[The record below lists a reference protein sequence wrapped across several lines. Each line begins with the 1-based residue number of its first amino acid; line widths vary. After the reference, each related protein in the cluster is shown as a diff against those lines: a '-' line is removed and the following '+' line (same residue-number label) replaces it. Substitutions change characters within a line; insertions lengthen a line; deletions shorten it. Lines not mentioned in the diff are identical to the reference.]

1 MSSLILF
8 PFCQA
13 ELSVTHNSDTQHV
26 EELILDTVMV
36 LGVEDSPVSVNNTG
50 TGEEYRFTYNA
61 TNKIME
67 IFALNHSMADELTL
81 NFVYEE

>member
-1 MSSLILF
+1 
-8 PFCQA
+8 
-13 ELSVTHNSDTQHV
+13 
-26 EELILDTVMV
+26 MV

-67 IFALNHSMADELTL
+67 IFALNHNMADELTL
-81 NFVYEE
+81 NFVYEEWKQQSVTRASCFMINRSTNR

>member
-8 PFCQA
+8 LFCQA
-13 ELSVTHNSDTQHV
+13 ELSVTHNSDIQHV
-26 EELILDTVMV
+26 EELILNTVMV
-36 LGVEDSPVSVNNTG
+36 LGVEDSPVLVNNTG

>member
-1 MSSLILF
+1 
-8 PFCQA
+8 
-13 ELSVTHNSDTQHV
+13 
-26 EELILDTVMV
+26 MV

-61 TNKIME
+61 TNKILE

-81 NFVYEE
+81 NFVYEEWKQQTECRMCESLHDQSVHKSINIYAFTAW